1 LSVRNLLRW
10 LLRLSGRDVLSS
22 LVLRFPHLPGRR
34 DDVRSEEVV
43 LLEDQYSWCRCQ
55 SNMRR
60 KMKCSADSVIT
71 YIAGQ
76 CSIRK
81 GCVPGLASCGD
92 SKRSNGAVKSLLMK
106 SAPGFVCF
114 DVVSDLFVGFEEVS
128 PVATIA
134 IRSSQ
139 AFAKG
144 GLDAWTLSTC
154 EA

>member
-43 LLEDQYSWCRCQ
+43 LLEDQCRCQ

-128 PVATIA
+128 PVATNSNPI
-134 IRSSQ
+134 IPSFREGRS
-139 AFAKG
+139 G
-144 GLDAWTLSTC
+144 CLDFIHL
-154 EA
+154 